1 MMKLTTASGL
11 LLILAIV
18 LPAGA
23 AQAQAR
29 FGLRGGFYLDHD
41 ALFVGAQL
49 THPVAPRWR
58 AMPNFELV
66 FVERGSLFSINAD
79 FCHRF
84 PARHSPRWYAGG
96 GLGISHRSYRD
107 FNDTDIGLNGIFGAE
122 FGRGETLPFAF
133 IKLLLFAD
141 SELVIG
147 GGVTF

>member
-1 MMKLTTASGL
+1 MKFPSACGL
-11 LLILAIV
+11 LLLIAMV
-18 LPAGA
+18 FPASA
-23 AQAQAR
+23 PQAQTR

-49 THPVAPRWR
+49 THPVAPRWH
-58 AMPNFELV
+58 AVPNLELV
-66 FVERGSLFSINAD
+66 LVERGSLFTINGD
-79 FCHRF
+79 FHHRF
-84 PARHSPRWYAGG
+84 RTRRSPYWHAGG

-122 FGRGETLPFAF
+122 FGRGKTLPFAF
-133 IKLLLFAD
+133 VKLLLFAE

>member
-1 MMKLTTASGL
+1 MKLTTGSAL
-11 LLILAIV
+11 LLILTIA

-23 AQAQAR
+23 AQAQTR
-29 FGLRGGFYLDHD
+29 FGVRGGFYLDHD

-49 THPVAPRWR
+49 TQPVAPHWH
-58 AMPNFELV
+58 AVPNFELV
-66 FVERGSLFSINAD
+66 LVERGSLFSFNGD
-79 FCHRF
+79 FIHRF
-84 PARHSPRWYAGG
+84 PARQSPRWYAGG

-122 FGRGETLPFAF
+122 FGRGKTLPFAF